1 MMQQHQHA
9 ALQHGSAMVPP
20 GWPFLSPHQQQAH
33 AVVDPAEAAATARW
47 AEAQGENEAAPE
59 TMEGSN
65 QPEDQQP
72 QHGGGKSSADG
83 HSKVKR
89 PPGVQQC
96 PRCNSKNTKFCYYNN
111 YNVKQPRYYCRVSS
125 RHQYRDVTAAS
136 MRACML
142 SPARVPAQS
151 SWRGS

>member
-9 ALQHGSAMVPP
+9 ALQHSSAMVPP
-20 GWPFLSPHQQQAH
+20 GWPFLSPQQQAH

-59 TMEGSN
+59 TVDGSN

-125 RHQYRDVTAAS
+125 RQHSSGVAAAS
-136 MRACML
+136 MRASSIPPQPL
-142 SPARVPAQS
+142 WQS
-151 SWRGS
+151 SWQSS